1 LRPASL
7 NSKRMSIN
15 YSNVPS
21 PSFVLEEKR
30 LIRNLELIAGVQEK
44 AGVSIILA
52 LKGFA
57 MWRTFPL
64 VAKYLKGATASSLHE
79 ARLIY
84 EEMGT
89 QAHTYSPA
97 YLPGD
102 FEELMRYSSHITFNS
117 LQEYTRYKDRLT
129 GSGISPGLRVNPEYS
144 DVEVALYNPASPQSR
159 LGVLTEDLENGLPD
173 GIEGLHFHTLCE
185 SSAEALEQTLAAFV
199 ERFGRFLPQVKW
211 VNLGGGHLM
220 THKDYNIEHL
230 IQVLTTFKQQY
241 PHLKVIMEPGSA
253 IAWETGEL
261 VTTVLDIVHHR
272 GLDTAIVD
280 VSFTA
285 HMPDTLEMPYR
296 PKILGATDPQEGKPT
311 YRIGGVSCLAGDFM
325 DAYSFEEKLKIGD
338 RLVFWDMIHYTMV
351 KTTTFNGVQH
361 PSICI
366 WKQNNELEVVKKFE
380 YGDFMNRL
388 S

>member
-1 LRPASL
+1 MFLLLP
-7 NSKRMSIN
+7 
-15 YSNVPS
+15 
-21 PSFVLEEKR
+21 FVLEEKR

-159 LGVLTEDLENGLPD
+159 LGVLTEDLGEWFAGWYRR
-173 GIEGLHFHTLCE
+173 I
-185 SSAEALEQTLAAFV
+185 AFS
-199 ERFGRFLPQVKW
+199 
-211 VNLGGGHLM
+211 
-220 THKDYNIEHL
+220 
-230 IQVLTTFKQQY
+230 Y
-241 PHLKVIMEPGSA
+241 PL
-253 IAWETGEL
+253 
-261 VTTVLDIVHHR
+261 
-272 GLDTAIVD
+272 
-280 VSFTA
+280 
-285 HMPDTLEMPYR
+285 
-296 PKILGATDPQEGKPT
+296 
-311 YRIGGVSCLAGDFM
+311 
-325 DAYSFEEKLKIGD
+325 
-338 RLVFWDMIHYTMV
+338 
-351 KTTTFNGVQH
+351 
-361 PSICI
+361 
-366 WKQNNELEVVKKFE
+366 
-380 YGDFMNRL
+380 
-388 S
+388 